1 MLGLKRGNPA
11 DLLFEMSVK
20 DLHDLLFKGAAAA
33 EVEILQPV
41 PYHLRHTGV
50 SHEMVSGQRTLAEAK
65 RRGQWTADSSLRRY
79 SKGGRIAEQMA
90 RLPPGVQA
98 HCYACHE
105 QICEILAGR
114 RAPFRLGAVSG

>member
-1 MLGLKRGNPA
+1 MFG
-11 DLLFEMSVK
+11 MSVK
-20 DLHDLLFKGAAAA
+20 DLHDLLIKGAAAA

-41 PYHLRHTGV
+41 PYHLRHAV
-50 SHEMVSGQRTLAEAK
+50 QFHEMVSGQHSLAEAK
-65 RRGQWTADSSLRRY
+65 RRGRWTADSSLRRY

-105 QICEILAGR
+105 KIGEILAGR
-114 RAPFRLGAVSG
+114 RAPFRPGAVRG